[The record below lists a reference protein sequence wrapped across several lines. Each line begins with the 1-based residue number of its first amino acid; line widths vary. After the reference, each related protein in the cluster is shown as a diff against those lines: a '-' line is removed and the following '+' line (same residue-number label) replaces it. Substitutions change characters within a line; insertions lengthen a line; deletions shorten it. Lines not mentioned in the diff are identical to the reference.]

1 MKKIGEYWI
10 DENNNTWSCAIYS
23 KKEALKNSKT
33 LVNCRNCRNCRNCSD
48 CRNCRNCH
56 NCSNCR
62 DCSYCSYCS
71 DCSNCHDCCNCSYSR
86 DCHDCGNCRNCSDC
100 SYCSYCRNCSNCSNC
115 REFSENP
122 QRYTTSKIGSRASNT
137 TFYWLNKDVIVV
149 CGCFIGTLPE
159 FEKRVNSTYGD
170 KYYGKTYKAEIK
182 KVKYLMK

>member
-33 LVNCRNCRNCRNCSD
+33 LVNSRDCCNCSYCSYCSNCRDCRDCRNCHDCSNCHNCRNCRNCHDCHDCSNCHN

-56 NCSNCR
+56 
-62 DCSYCSYCS
+62 
-71 DCSNCHDCCNCSYSR
+71 DCSNCH
-86 DCHDCGNCRNCSDC
+86 NCRNCHDC
-100 SYCSYCRNCSNCSNC
+100 NNC